1 MPSTSPTNENFS
13 GTLFVVGTPIG
24 NLEDITLR
32 ALRILKEVDLIA
44 AEDTRHTRKL
54 LSYYQIPVPLVSYHD
69 HNKVART
76 PELISKLQEKVSIAL
91 VTDAG
96 TPAISDP
103 GYFLIC
109 KAIEADIPVV
119 PIPGACA
126 AVTALS
132 ASGLSSD
139 RFLFVGF
146 LPRKKKK
153 RMDVLRN
160 LKQETKTVI
169 LYESP
174 RRLMGTLLE
183 LVDILGDR
191 KGVLARELTKHHEEF
206 IRDTLSGMV
215 KTLSKRGSIKGECT
229 LLMEGE
235 SKKQDRPYPLFVKHL
250 RRLRTDPNISLK
262 DAVKVVAEKY
272 RLPRNR
278 VYQEALKIW

>member
-1 MPSTSPTNENFS
+1 MPSTSPTNENIS
-13 GTLFVVGTPIG
+13 GVLFVVGTPIG

-32 ALRILKEVDLIA
+32 ALRVLKEVDLIA

-54 LSYYQIPVPLVSYHD
+54 LCHYKISVPLVSYHD
-69 HNKVART
+69 HNKAART
-76 PELISKLQEKVSIAL
+76 PELISKLQEKVNIAL

-96 TPAISDP
+96 TPGISDP

-126 AVTALS
+126 GITALS
-132 ASGLSSD
+132 VSGLSSD

-146 LPRKKKK
+146 LPRKKNK
-153 RMDVLRN
+153 RVDLLQE

-183 LVDILGDR
+183 LIDIMGDR
-191 KGVLARELTKHHEEF
+191 KGVFARELTKYHEEI
-206 IRDTLSGMV
+206 IRDTLSGIV
-215 KTLSKRGSIKGECT
+215 QALSSRESIKGECT
-229 LLMEGE
+229 LLIEGK
-235 SKKQDRPYPLFVKHL
+235 SNQQDRLHPLFVEQLL
-250 RRLRTDPNISLK
+250 RLKQDPNVSLK
-262 DAVKVVAEKY
+262 DAVRIVAADQK
-272 RLPRNR
+272 LPRNR
-278 VYQEALKIW
+278 VYEEALKIW